1 MDLGLLGALELELE
15 LEELEQVGNWGGR
28 SAFCLLSRNVGG
40 VERDC
45 RVVSRRSCGR
55 RFMDLGGRRQRRG
68 VEGAG
73 RVG

>member
-1 MDLGLLGALELELE
+1 VDLGLLGALELELE
-15 LEELEQVGNWGGR
+15 ELEQVEELSWTTG
-28 SAFCLLSRNVGG
+28 FCLLNRNVG

-45 RVVSRRSCGR
+45 RVVSRRRCGR

-68 VEGAG
+68 AEGAG